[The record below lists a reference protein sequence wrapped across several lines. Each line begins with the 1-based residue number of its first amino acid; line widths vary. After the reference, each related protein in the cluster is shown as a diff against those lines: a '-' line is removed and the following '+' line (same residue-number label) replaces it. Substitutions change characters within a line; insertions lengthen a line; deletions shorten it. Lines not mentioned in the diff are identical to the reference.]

1 MLKVGFIGLGT
12 MGYPIAGHISKYY
25 ETVVFN
31 RTIKKSQKWTSEF
44 EGEICKSVEDL
55 VSKSNIILIC
65 LSEDKD
71 IEEIVLG
78 SDGILEHLNKGTI
91 VIDHSTTSIDI
102 ANAISKELLKK
113 DSFYLDAPV
122 SGGEAGAQNG
132 KLSVMIGGDKAA
144 YKKISS
150 ILDCYSSFH
159 KYMGPSGNGQLTKM
173 INQICIAGL
182 LQALA
187 EAASFSKKAG
197 ISSKDVLDVISKGAA
212 QSWQMENRWN
222 SMIDDRYN
230 FGFAVD
236 LMIKDL
242 EIVSKFSKKIGANI
256 SVTELIKSYYKEL
269 QEMGAGKLD
278 TSSLLKRLDTLDKK
292 LS

>member
-12 MGYPIAGHISKYY
+12 MGFPIAGHISKSYQ
-25 ETVVFN
+25 TAVFN
-31 RTIKKSQKWTSEF
+31 RTTKKSQKWTSKF
-44 EGEICKSVEDL
+44 KGEVCESIKDL
-55 VSKSNIILIC
+55 ALKSNVIFLC

-71 IEEIVLG
+71 IEEVVLG
-78 SDGILEHLNKGTI
+78 SDGILKHLNKGII
-91 VIDHSTTSIDI
+91 VVDHSTTSVET
-102 ANAISKELLKK
+102 ASSISRELLKK
-113 DSFYLDAPV
+113 DSIYLDAPV
-122 SGGEAGAQNG
+122 SGGEIGAQNG
-132 KLSVMIGGDKAA
+132 TLSVMIGGDNSA
-144 YKKISS
+144 YKQISS
-150 ILDCYSSFH
+150 VLNCYSSFH

-187 EAASFSKKAG
+187 EAANFSKKSG

-222 SMIDDRYN
+222 SMIDDQYN

-236 LMIKDL
+236 LMVKDL

-256 SVTELIKSYYKEL
+256 SVTEIIKSYYEEL
-269 QEMGAGKLD
+269 QDMGAGKFD
-278 TSSLLKRLDTLDKK
+278 TSSLLKRLDK
-292 LS
+292 